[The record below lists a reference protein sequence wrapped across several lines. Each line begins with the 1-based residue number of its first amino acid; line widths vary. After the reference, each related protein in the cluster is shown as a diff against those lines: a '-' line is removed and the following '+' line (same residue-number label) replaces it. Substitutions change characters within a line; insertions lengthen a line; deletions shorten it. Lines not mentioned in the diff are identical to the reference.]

1 MTEHAYDLDAM
12 LDTIA
17 EQAADKC
24 ADVFYR
30 KMRQVASREM
40 RAELDAHHQAMA
52 EERAQFARRY
62 QALEQKRL
70 DENSRIVPVHP
81 STALLNACAKVAV
94 CQAALDDGK
103 FTKDEAR
110 LLARLEE
117 ASAELRTAYRQF
129 QYENRTQGKTPQ

>member
-1 MTEHAYDLDAM
+1 MTKHAHDLDAM

-17 EQAADKC
+17 QQAADKC

-40 RAELDAHHQAMA
+40 RAELEAHQRAMA
-52 EERAQFARRY
+52 EERAQMALRY
-62 QALEQKRL
+62 QALERKRL

-81 STALLNACAKVAV
+81 STALLNACAKVAAAQV
-94 CQAALDDGK
+94 ALDDGK
-103 FTKDEAR
+103 FSKDEAR
-110 LLARLEE
+110 LLARLEA

-129 QYENRTQGKTPQ
+129 QFENRTQRKTQQ

>member
-1 MTEHAYDLDAM
+1 MTNHAYDLDAM
-12 LDTIA
+12 IDTIA
-17 EQAADKC
+17 QQAADKC

-30 KMRQVASREM
+30 QMRQVAAREM
-40 RAELDAHHQAMA
+40 RAELDAHYKAMA
-52 EERAQFARRY
+52 EERAEFARRY

-70 DENSRIVPVHP
+70 DENSRIVPVHV
-81 STALLNACAKVAV
+81 STVLLNACAKLAA
-94 CQAALDDGK
+94 CQVALDDGK

-129 QYENRTQGKTPQ
+129 QHENRQHGKTPQ

>member
-17 EQAADKC
+17 QQAADKC

-40 RAELDAHHQAMA
+40 RDELDAHRKAMA
-52 EERAQFARRY
+52 EERAQMAQRFK
-62 QALEQKRL
+62 ALENKRL
-70 DENSRIVPVHP
+70 DENNRIVPVHP
-81 STALLNACAKVAV
+81 STALLNACAQLAA
-94 CQAALDDGK
+94 CQVALDGGK

-110 LLARLEE
+110 LLTRLEQ

-129 QYENRTQGKTPQ
+129 QHDNQTQRKPTQ